1 MRYIDIFKQL
11 TTEGFSEEVA
21 LSVIQVVTI
30 NITKPIKKRH
40 LYGDRNYADEI
51 INDAQTLL
59 YGLPVETFEKVI
71 ALWNCIS
78 EWETRIIM
86 QGIGGCEVKTF
97 KQLLEE

>member
-11 TTEGFSEEVA
+11 AIEGFSEEVA

-30 NITKPIKKRH
+30 NITKPIKNKH
-40 LYGDRNYADEI
+40 LYGDRDYTAEI
-51 INDAQTLL
+51 INNARTLL
-59 YGLPVETFEKVI
+59 HGLPVEKFEEVI
-71 ALWNCIS
+71 ALWNCVS
-78 EWETRIIM
+78 EWETRMIM